1 MENKVQSID
10 YGMDTDK
17 AVHLNKYN
25 EKIKRLKAIA
35 AGEIEMP
42 KKNEKEEEEVYG
54 LPLDEPEP
62 TPQNQNTGG
71 VFIPIA
77 DKKLKF
83 EISYPADYPNDE
95 TKLMYPPITVELEA
109 FNVDASE
116 DAVSIIMD
124 PSATIKFPKLKPMI
138 FKYDGI
144 KYKVAWAGAMTT
156 FGTLRYISF
165 IKVG

>member
-1 MENKVQSID
+1 MENKIQSID
-10 YGMDTDK
+10 YGMDTDR

-25 EKIKRLKAIA
+25 DKIKRLKAIA
-35 AGEIEMP
+35 AGEVEMP
-42 KKNEKEEEEVYG
+42 KKKEPESEQYG
-54 LPLDEPEP
+54 LPIDESEAEP
-62 TPQNQNTGG
+62 VTQNAGG

-83 EISYPADYPNDE
+83 EISYPAEYPNDE

-116 DAVSIIMD
+116 DAISIIMD

-138 FKYDGI
+138 FKFDGI

>member
-10 YGMDTDK
+10 YGMDTDR

-25 EKIKRLKAIA
+25 DKIKRLKAIA

-42 KKNEKEEEEVYG
+42 KKKEPESEQYG
-54 LPLDEPEP
+54 LPIDESESEP
-62 TPQNQNTGG
+62 VTQNAGG

-83 EISYPADYPNDE
+83 EISYPAEYPNDE

-116 DAVSIIMD
+116 DAISIIMD
-124 PSATIKFPKLKPMI
+124 PSTTIKFPKLKPMI
-138 FKYDGI
+138 FKFDGI

>member
-10 YGMDTDK
+10 YGMDTDR

-25 EKIKRLKAIA
+25 DKIKRLKAIA
-35 AGEIEMP
+35 AGEVEMP
-42 KKNEKEEEEVYG
+42 KKKEPESEQYG
-54 LPLDEPEP
+54 LPIDESESEP
-62 TPQNQNTGG
+62 VAQNAGG

-83 EISYPADYPNDE
+83 EISYPAEYPNDE

-116 DAVSIIMD
+116 DAISIIMD

-138 FKYDGI
+138 FKFDGI